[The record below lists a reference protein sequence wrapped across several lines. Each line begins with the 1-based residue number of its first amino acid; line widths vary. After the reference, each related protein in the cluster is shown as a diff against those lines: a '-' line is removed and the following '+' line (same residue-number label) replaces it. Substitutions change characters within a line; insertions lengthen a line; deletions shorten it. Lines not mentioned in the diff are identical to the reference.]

1 MNNTAETV
9 ELSWTPMPLGPN
21 FRTVTNSL
29 SAGLI
34 GAIRSL
40 ALATLIFGGLG
51 LNEARAFGPVLL
63 GAGLL
68 GLVMSLRS
76 GLVGT
81 PQSNAAAIVAV
92 ASALIVRRSSGSAD
106 DDFALVMATVAIAS
120 LGTGIS
126 LYLGGAFKLGR
137 LVRFLP
143 YPVVAGFLAATG
155 YLLLVGG
162 WKISQE
168 SDNVWILVASL
179 SLGLGL
185 AVAGRSKH
193 AWAQPVLLAAGI
205 GCFAL
210 ALQVMGLGL
219 ADAGNRQW
227 LIGPFEAGGF
237 APGDLLDWT
246 TADLRLLLPGIPTL
260 LTIPGLAALSLLL
273 NASGIEIAQRS
284 QLSFD
289 DELKSAGLA
298 NLAAGFVGGL
308 PGWQS
313 ITLQHLVASSK
324 KNPVGAIIVSSVSI
338 GIVFLGPR
346 LLGFIPLFVVGGVIL
361 GLGIDLVFN
370 WLVQARSAMTTTDY
384 LVAVSVVAATIGF
397 GFVTGVI
404 VGVMAAVVL
413 FLVEYSNIAVVHSS
427 ASGANYRSNVDRPEQ
442 DMRTLQASGSSIEIV
457 RLHGFVFFGT
467 ADRLVGFLRNLLTS
481 GATRYLI
488 LDGTRITGLDGSAV
502 HTLERFFSHTAD
514 QEIQIVL
521 TQFGGHRFE
530 NPGLEEFDTL
540 DEGLEWTEDQILGA
554 ERSLFSDV
562 EQQLHEL
569 GGPWAPELKK
579 ALIRVEF
586 AEGDTII
593 AEGSVGHPIHII
605 EFGAI
610 RVALDEG
617 TKRVRSIRP
626 GAIVGEMSYYTR
638 QPASAS
644 VIAETPVIAYQLTVD
659 KLDDLLN
666 TNPALAAELHRR
678 IARIMARRVASTN
691 AALRKA
697 ME

>member
-1 MNNTAETV
+1 MSF
-9 ELSWTPMPLGPN
+9 LPH

-29 SAGLI
+29 SAGLV

-51 LNEARAFGPVLL
+51 LNEARAFGPVLI
-63 GAGLL
+63 GAGAL
-68 GLVMSLRS
+68 GLIMSFRS

-81 PQSNAAAIVAV
+81 PQSNSAAIVAV
-92 ASALIVRRSSGSAD
+92 ASALIVHNSSGSPD
-106 DDFALVMATVAIAS
+106 DDFALVMATVAVAS

-162 WKISQE
+162 WRIAQE
-168 SDNVWILVASL
+168 SDNLWIPLVSL
-179 SLGLGL
+179 VLGLGL
-185 AVAGRSKH
+185 AAMGRSRH
-193 AWAQPVLLAAGI
+193 AWAQPILLTAAIVG
-205 GCFAL
+205 FFVA
-210 ALQVMGLGL
+210 LGL
-219 ADAGNRQW
+219 AGLTLDEAGDRQW
-227 LIGPFEAGGF
+227 LIGPFDARGF
-237 APGDLLDWT
+237 VPRDLLIWT
-246 TADLRLLLPGIPTL
+246 TADMRLLLPGIPTL

-273 NASGIEIAQRS
+273 NASGIEISQRT
-284 QLSFD
+284 QLSLD

-298 NLAAGFVGGL
+298 NFGAGIVGGL

-313 ITLQHLVASSK
+313 ITLQQLVASSK
-324 KNPVGAIIVSSVSI
+324 KNPVGAVIVSSLSI
-338 GIVFLGPR
+338 GVVFLGPR

-361 GLGIDLVFN
+361 GLGVDLVFN
-370 WLVQARSAMTTTDY
+370 WLIRARSAMTTTDY
-384 LVAVSVVAATIGF
+384 LIAVSVVAATIGF

-427 ASGANYRSNVDRPEQ
+427 VSGTDYRSNVDRPEQ
-442 DMRTLQASGSSIEIV
+442 DMRALQAKGAAIEIV

-467 ADRLVGFLRNLLTS
+467 ADRLVGFLRSLLKP

-502 HTLERFFSHTAD
+502 HTMERFFSYAAD
-514 QEIQIVL
+514 NEVKIVL
-521 TQFGGHRFE
+521 TEFGKHRFE
-530 NPGLEEFDTL
+530 QPGLQEFDNL

-554 ERSLFSDV
+554 ERSLFREVD
-562 EQQLHEL
+562 EQLHEL
-569 GGPWAPELKK
+569 GGPWAQELKT
-579 ALIRVEF
+579 ALVRVEF

-605 EFGAI
+605 ESGAI

-638 QPASAS
+638 QPANAS

-678 IARIMARRVASTN
+678 VARIMARRVASTN